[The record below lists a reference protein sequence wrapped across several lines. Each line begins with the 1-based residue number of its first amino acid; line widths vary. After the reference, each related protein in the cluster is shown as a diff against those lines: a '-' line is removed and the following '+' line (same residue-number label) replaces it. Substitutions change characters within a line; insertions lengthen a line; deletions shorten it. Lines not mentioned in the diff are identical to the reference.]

1 MTHFE
6 KFDMSQNE
14 AEDNKNG
21 LLRNEHPHSDDTFDL
36 SNIPLE
42 KLDSLWLPLDGFN
55 LGLPHRHALRLVGKS
70 ACKGDAAKAQKVIT
84 STYHIASSLFVIK
97 EGNKGMCAAI
107 LMSENT
113 DNINVVVDAMQKLGF
128 CRVIPTDDQLLEDS
142 KQRRYIHLR
151 FEPAP
156 TTE

>member
-1 MTHFE
+1 MTNFE
-6 KFDMSQNE
+6 KFDMPQNE
-14 AEDNKNG
+14 AENHMNE
-21 LLRNEHPHSDDTFDL
+21 LLQNEHPHSDGTFDL
-36 SNIPLE
+36 NIIPLE
-42 KLDSLWLPLDGFN
+42 NLDSLWLPLDGFN

-70 ACKGDAAKAQKVIT
+70 ACKGDVAIVKKVIT
-84 STYHIASSLFVIK
+84 STYHIDPSLFVIK

-128 CRVIPTDDQLLEDS
+128 CRVIPTDNLLLVDA
-142 KQRRYIHLR
+142 KQRKYIHLR